1 MLLNQF
7 LEILQNSFSISGG
20 ENQRIAIARALY
32 RNPKLLVM
40 DEPTSALDGETQKK
54 LFDNLLG
61 LKNMTCIVITH
72 RVETKYFFD
81 KIYEIKGKVLHQQ

>member
-1 MLLNQF
+1 MDTKINQ
-7 LEILQNSFSISGG
+7 SYFSLSGG

-40 DEPTSALDGETQKK
+40 DEPTSSLDVITQKK
-54 LFDNLLG
+54 LFDNLLE
-61 LKNMTCIVITH
+61 LNDMTCIVITH

-81 KIYEIKGKVLHQQ
+81 KIFEIKGKVLFQQ